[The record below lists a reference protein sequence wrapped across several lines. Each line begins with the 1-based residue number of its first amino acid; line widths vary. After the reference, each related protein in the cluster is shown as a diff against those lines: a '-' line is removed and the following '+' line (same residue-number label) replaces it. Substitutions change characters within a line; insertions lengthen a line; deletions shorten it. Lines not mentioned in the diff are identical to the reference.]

1 MNPLFS
7 IITVTYN
14 ASRTLPA
21 TLKSINEQSC
31 RLFQYIIVDGAS
43 TDNTVE
49 LAQNSNI
56 DNIEIISEPDYG
68 LYDAMNKGLGL
79 AKGDYVLFLNAGD
92 TFHSPDTLQ
101 HFADA
106 IFSNDYPGIVY
117 GQTDIVDYNRNRLG
131 PRHFRAPEILTLESF
146 SEGMVVCHQAF
157 MVLRKL
163 TSNFDT
169 RIIFSADYAWCIRC
183 LQRSHRNSYI
193 DEVVIDYLSEGVT
206 TRNRWKSLIER
217 FRIMSKYYGLFPTL
231 LLHFKKV
238 YHAIVK

>member
-131 PRHFRAPEILTLESF
+131 PRHFSPRPSSPRRRTPSGTRRSWCFANLPAILTHASDF
-146 SEGMVVCHQAF
+146 QPI
-157 MVLRKL
+157 
-163 TSNFDT
+163 T
-169 RIIFSADYAWCIRC
+169 R
-183 LQRSHRNSYI
+183 
-193 DEVVIDYLSEGVT
+193 GV
-206 TRNRWKSLIER
+206 SDACSVPIE
-217 FRIMSKYYGLFPTL
+217 T
-231 LLHFKKV
+231 
-238 YHAIVK
+238 AI